1 MPLKTQSDEQ
11 PSLNLT
17 PMIDIVFLLI
27 IFFMV
32 GTKFTELSDAE
43 HELDIDVPE
52 VGVAAAM
59 TPAPSK
65 RVVRIHE
72 NGAIEFDQQPVTLGE
87 LVEKLTEAQTQYPKL
102 GVIVRGD
109 RKPICK
115 MRRPCT
121 VPVLRRE
128 SQTLVWRSGNRPN
141 GDKP

>member
-109 RKPICK
+109 RKTDLQNAAAVYSAC
-115 MRRPCT
+115 
-121 VPVLRRE
+121 LE
-128 SQTLVWRSGNRPN
+128 A
-141 GDKP
+141 

>member
-72 NGAIEFDQQPVTLGE
+72 NGAIEFDQQPVPLGE
-87 LVEKLTEAQTQYPKL
+87 LVEKLTKAQTQYPKL

-109 RKPICK
+109 RKTDLQNAAAVYSACLEAGVSDIGLAVREQTE
-115 MRRPCT
+115 RR
-121 VPVLRRE
+121 
-128 SQTLVWRSGNRPN
+128 
-141 GDKP
+141 

>member
-1 MPLKTQSDEQ
+1 MKPRSVEETTDLPD
-11 PSLNLT
+11 LT

-27 IFFMV
+27 IFVMV

-109 RKPICK
+109 RKTDLQNAAAVYSACLEAGVSDIGLAVREQTE
-115 MRRPCT
+115 RR
-121 VPVLRRE
+121 
-128 SQTLVWRSGNRPN
+128 
-141 GDKP
+141 

>member
-1 MPLKTQSDEQ
+1 MPLKTQADEQ

-43 HELDIDVPE
+43 HQLDIDVPE
-52 VGVAAAM
+52 VGVASAM

-65 RVVRIHE
+65 RVVKIHE
-72 NGAIEFDQQPVTLGE
+72 SGEIELDQEPVTLAE
-87 LVEKLTEAQTQYPKL
+87 LIDKLSEAQSQYPKL

-109 RKPICK
+109 RKTDLQNAAAVYSACLEAGVSDIGLAVREQTQ
-115 MRRPCT
+115 RR
-121 VPVLRRE
+121 
-128 SQTLVWRSGNRPN
+128 
-141 GDKP
+141 

>member
-109 RKPICK
+109 RKTDLQNAAAVYSACLEAGVSDIG
-115 MRRPCT
+115 
-121 VPVLRRE
+121 L
-128 SQTLVWRSGNRPN
+128 SLIHI
-141 GDKP
+141 

>member
-87 LVEKLTEAQTQYPKL
+87 LVEKLTEAQTAAVYSACL
-102 GVIVRGD
+102 EAGVSDIGLAVREQTE
-109 RKPICK
+109 
-115 MRRPCT
+115 RR
-121 VPVLRRE
+121 
-128 SQTLVWRSGNRPN
+128 
-141 GDKP
+141 